1 MPNVSLFDVILVI
14 AYDLAVVAV
23 VGLMVYATWVYVG
36 RRIFGRG
43 SEPRESRAMA
53 ILKDRLASGEIDE
66 TEYQRLRSVIISH

>member
-14 AYDLAVVAV
+14 AYDVAVVAL

-36 RRIFGRG
+36 RRLFGRG
-43 SEPRESRAMA
+43 AEPREPRAMA
-53 ILKDRLASGEIDE
+53 TLKDRLASGEIDE